1 MQEDHVLFEMDMERQ
16 YNDPSWGL
24 DTVNAELQL
33 LSESA
38 MDAEIE
44 AAYDEMLDSIMNC
57 YNPKYEEFDF

>member
-1 MQEDHVLFEMDMERQ
+1 MQEDHVLFLVDMERQ

-24 DTVNAELQL
+24 DTVNSELQL

-44 AAYDEMLDSIMNC
+44 AAYDEMLDSIMNS
-57 YNPKYEEFDF
+57 YYPDYEEFDF

>member
-44 AAYDEMLDSIMNC
+44 AAYDEMLYSIMNC
-57 YNPKYEEFDF
+57 YYPDYEEFDF

>member
-24 DTVNAELQL
+24 DTVNSELQL

-44 AAYDEMLDSIMNC
+44 AAYDEMLYSIMNC
-57 YNPKYEEFDF
+57 YYPNYEEFDF